1 MNKWED
7 ETGLGDDEEEVSH
20 PFDTLTPSFLIDAV
34 ESLGFYCDGR
44 LFPLNSYE
52 NRVYQVGIED
62 ATPMIAKFYRPQRWS
77 EAQIREEHE
86 FCFELVEQELPVV
99 PPWRNEAGESLF
111 LFGDFFFA
119 LFERRGGHAPELDD
133 LDNLFTLGRLMGR
146 IHAVGAVKDFQH
158 RPAITIE
165 DYGHASVALVG
176 EQFIPTSLRDSY
188 TSLTADL
195 LQAVEAQF
203 AQVSDLTLIRS
214 HGDCHAGNILWR
226 DDTANFVDFDD
237 ARMAPAVQDLWML
250 LCGDRPRQTAQ
261 LSEVVEGYNEFFT
274 FRPKELRLVE
284 PLRTLRMLHY
294 AAWLARRW
302 TDPAF
307 PRAFPW
313 FNTERYWGEH
323 ILELREQYAAL
334 QEPPL
339 ALF

>member
-1 MNKWED
+1 MNKLEEID
-7 ETGLGDDEEEVSH
+7 ESDADKEISH

-99 PPWRNEAGESLF
+99 PPWRNESGESLF
-111 LFGDFFFA
+111 VFGNFFFA

-146 IHAVGAVKDFQH
+146 IHAVGAVKAFQH
-158 RPAITIE
+158 RPTITIE
-165 DYGHASVALVG
+165 DYGHASAALVG
-176 EQFIPTSLRDSY
+176 EQFIPASLKEPY
-188 TSLTADL
+188 LSLTADL

-203 AQVSDLTLIRS
+203 AQVSDVILIRS
-214 HGDCHAGNILWR
+214 HGDCHGGNILWR

-274 FRPKELRLVE
+274 FHPKELRLIE

-334 QEPPL
+334 QESPL

>member
-7 ETGLGDDEEEVSH
+7 ETPRGDDQKDVSH
-20 PFDTLTPSFLIDAV
+20 PFDTLTPGFLIDAV

-99 PPWRNEAGESLF
+99 PPWRNEVGESLF
-111 LFGDFFFA
+111 VFGDFFFA

-146 IHAVGAVKDFQH
+146 IHAVGAVKTFQH

-165 DYGHASVALVG
+165 DYGCASVVLIG
-176 EQFIPTSLRDSY
+176 EQFIPASLKDSY
-188 TSLTADL
+188 LSLTTDL

-203 AQVSDLTLIRS
+203 ALVNDLTFIRS
-214 HGDCHAGNILWR
+214 HGDCHGGNILWR

-261 LSEVVEGYNEFFT
+261 LSEVVEGYNEFFS
-274 FRPKELRLVE
+274 FHPKELRLIE

-339 ALF
+339 TLF

>member
-7 ETGLGDDEEEVSH
+7 ETPSGGDDEEVSH

-111 LFGDFFFA
+111 VFGDFFFA

-146 IHAVGAVKDFQH
+146 IHAVGAVKAFQH

-165 DYGHASVALVG
+165 DYGHASVALIG
-176 EQFIPTSLRDSY
+176 ERFIPASLKESY
-188 TSLTADL
+188 LSLTRDL

-203 AQVSDLTLIRS
+203 SQVSDLTLIRS

-226 DDTANFVDFDD
+226 DDTANFVKS
-237 ARMAPAVQDLWML
+237 V
-250 LCGDRPRQTAQ
+250 
-261 LSEVVEGYNEFFT
+261 
-274 FRPKELRLVE
+274 
-284 PLRTLRMLHY
+284 
-294 AAWLARRW
+294 
-302 TDPAF
+302 
-307 PRAFPW
+307 
-313 FNTERYWGEH
+313 
-323 ILELREQYAAL
+323 I
-334 QEPPL
+334 
-339 ALF
+339 

>member
-1 MNKWED
+1 MNKLEEID
-7 ETGLGDDEEEVSH
+7 ESDGDEEVYH

-111 LFGDFFFA
+111 VFGDFFFA

-146 IHAVGAVKDFQH
+146 IHAVGAVKAFQY

-176 EQFIPTSLRDSY
+176 EQFIPVSLKESY
-188 TSLTADL
+188 LSLTADL
-195 LQAVEAQF
+195 LQAIEAQF
-203 AQVSDLTLIRS
+203 AQVTDLILIRS
-214 HGDCHAGNILWR
+214 HGDCHGGNILWR

-274 FRPKELRLVE
+274 FHPKELRLIE

>member
-1 MNKWED
+1 MNRLED
-7 ETGLGDDEEEVSH
+7 EPEEQDAVTH
-20 PFDTLTPSFLIDAV
+20 PFDTLTPGFLIDAI
-34 ESLGFYCDGR
+34 ESLGFLCDGR

-62 ATPMIAKFYRPQRWS
+62 ATPMIAKFYRPQRWT
-77 EAQIREEHE
+77 EAQIREEHT

-99 PPWRNEAGESLF
+99 PPWRNAAGESLF
-111 LFGDFFFA
+111 VFGDFYFA
-119 LFERRGGHAPELDD
+119 VFERKGGHAPELDD

-146 IHAVGAVKDFQH
+146 IHAVGAVRPFQH
-158 RPAITIE
+158 RPTITLAN
-165 DYGHASVALVG
+165 YGYESVDLIA
-176 EQFIPTSLRDSY
+176 ERFIPSSLKESY
-188 TSLTADL
+188 VSLSKDL
-195 LQAVEAQF
+195 LQAVEDNF
-203 AQVSDLTLIRS
+203 AQVHDVTLIRC
-214 HGDCHAGNILWR
+214 HGDCHGGNILWR
-226 DDTANFVDFDD
+226 DETANFVDFDD
-237 ARMAPAVQDLWML
+237 ARMAPAIQDLWML

-274 FRPKELRLVE
+274 FQPKELRLIE

-313 FNTERYWGEH
+313 FNSERYWGEH
-323 ILELREQYAAL
+323 ILELREQFSAL

>member
-7 ETGLGDDEEEVSH
+7 ETPRGDDQKDVSH
-20 PFDTLTPSFLIDAV
+20 PFDTLTPGFLIDAV

-86 FCFELVEQELPVV
+86 FCFELVKP
-99 PPWRNEAGESLF
+99 
-111 LFGDFFFA
+111 
-119 LFERRGGHAPELDD
+119 
-133 LDNLFTLGRLMGR
+133 
-146 IHAVGAVKDFQH
+146 FQH

-165 DYGHASVALVG
+165 DYGCASVVLIG
-176 EQFIPTSLRDSY
+176 EQFIPASLKDSY
-188 TSLTADL
+188 FSLTTDL
-195 LQAVEAQF
+195 LQAVKSQF
-203 AQVSDLTLIRS
+203 ALVNDLTFIRS
-214 HGDCHAGNILWR
+214 HGDCHGGNILWR

-261 LSEVVEGYNEFFT
+261 LSEVVEGYNEFFS
-274 FRPKELRLVE
+274 FHPKELRLIE

-339 ALF
+339 TLF

>member
-1 MNKWED
+1 MNKLEEID
-7 ETGLGDDEEEVSH
+7 ESDADKEISH

-86 FCFELVEQELPVV
+86 FCLELVEQELPVV

-111 LFGDFFFA
+111 VFGDFFFA
-119 LFERRGGHAPELDD
+119 LFERRGGHAPEMDD

-146 IHAVGAVKDFQH
+146 IHAVGAVKAFQH
-158 RPAITIE
+158 RPTITIE

-176 EQFIPTSLRDSY
+176 ERFIPTSLKESY
-188 TSLTADL
+188 LSLTSDL

-237 ARMAPAVQDLWML
+237 ARMAPAIQDLWML

-274 FRPKELRLVE
+274 FHPKELRLVE

>member
-1 MNKWED
+1 LNKLEENDQAAD
-7 ETGLGDDEEEVSH
+7 EVIAH

-34 ESLGFYCDGR
+34 ESLGFLCDGR

-111 LFGDFFFA
+111 AFGDFFFA

-146 IHAVGAVKDFQH
+146 IHAVGAVKAFQH
-158 RPAITIE
+158 RPSITIE

-176 EQFIPTSLRDSY
+176 ERFIPSSLRDSY
-188 TSLTADL
+188 LSLTADL

-203 AQVSDLTLIRS
+203 AQVNDLTLIRS
-214 HGDCHAGNILWR
+214 HGDCHGGNILWR

-274 FRPKELRLVE
+274 FHPKELRLIE

-323 ILELREQYAAL
+323 ILELREQFAAL

>member
-7 ETGLGDDEEEVSH
+7 ETDSGDDEGEVSH
-20 PFDTLTPSFLIDAV
+20 PFDSLTPSFLIDAV

-99 PPWRNEAGESLF
+99 PPWRNAAGESLF
-111 LFGDFFFA
+111 VFGDFFFA

-146 IHAVGAVKDFQH
+146 IHAVGAVQDFQH
-158 RPAITIE
+158 RPGITID

-176 EQFIPTSLRDSY
+176 ERFIPASLKESY
-188 TSLTADL
+188 LSLTTDL
-195 LQAVEAQF
+195 LQAIEAQF

-274 FRPKELRLVE
+274 FHPKELRLIE

-313 FNTERYWGEH
+313 FNSERYWGEH

>member
-1 MNKWED
+1 MVNAW
-7 ETGLGDDEEEVSH
+7 GEEPKTLEVVSH
-20 PFDTLTPSFLIDAV
+20 PFDSLTPGFLIDAV

-62 ATPMIAKFYRPQRWS
+62 ATPMIAKFYRPQRWT

-99 PPWRNEAGESLF
+99 PPWRNAAGESLF
-111 LFGDFFFA
+111 VFGDFFFA

-146 IHAVGAVKDFQH
+146 IHAVGAVKPFLY
-158 RPAITIE
+158 RPTITIE
-165 DYGHASVALVG
+165 NYGDESVALVV
-176 EQFIPTSLRDSY
+176 ERFIPISLKASY

-195 LQAVEAQF
+195 LQSVRDSF
-203 AQVSDLTLIRS
+203 AQLDGIQLIRS
-214 HGDCHAGNILWR
+214 HGDCHGGNILWR

-237 ARMAPAVQDLWML
+237 ARMAPAMQDLWML
-250 LCGDRPRQTAQ
+250 LCGDRARQTVQ
-261 LSEVVEGYNEFFT
+261 LAEVVEGYNEFFS
-274 FRPKELRLVE
+274 FHPKELRLIE

-294 AAWLARRW
+294 SAWLARRW
-302 TDPAF
+302 GDPAF

-313 FNTERYWGEH
+313 FNSERYWGEH

-334 QEPPL
+334 AEPPL
-339 ALF
+339 KLF